1 MTLLVVSKHA
11 NVVASLSQDGD
22 KALISNTALG
32 GIYVFFF
39 LLKGGWHGPS
49 TWNWNVLIWYG
60 ADNGAPGKPSD

>member
-11 NVVASLSQDGD
+11 NVVARLSQDGD

-39 LLKGGWHGPS
+39 SFLKVGGMDLLHG
-49 TWNWNVLIWYG
+49 IG
-60 ADNGAPGKPSD
+60 MC